1 MTVGQDSRWGYNSI
15 SGSPIKKRTPR
26 SFRHKGVPL
35 LQVIKKVHS
44 VLFIKKEYLHRAAR
58 QTATDFCLSN
68 KKTLWWLISSGPHWV
83 RNPSFDRVEAPAS
96 ANTTLL
102 NISWESHWASGLLHN
117 FSSTEC
123 PKNDEFSTLTTFST
137 FKKKDNS
144 LLLYMVFRGLSPDTH
159 PSLSPQ
165 RPPLTGIWSSL
176 LSFWGRTPCS
186 PPELLWE
193 WGIRWAG
200 SETDRRPEG
209 FYKQR

>member
-102 NISWESHWASGLLHN
+102 NISKNLTELQGCCTTSVPLN
-117 FSSTEC
+117 VQKMMSSV
-123 PKNDEFSTLTTFST
+123 L
-137 FKKKDNS
+137 
-144 LLLYMVFRGLSPDTH
+144 LSP
-159 PSLSPQ
+159 
-165 RPPLTGIWSSL
+165 PLRKRTTACFFIWFS
-176 LSFWGRTPCS
+176 G
-186 PPELLWE
+186 
-193 WGIRWAG
+193 A
-200 SETDRRPEG
+200 
-209 FYKQR
+209 